1 MQRGPPMGLD
11 GVNWD
16 DIGLVAALAEF
27 DSLRQAS
34 KAFGVNASTLVRR
47 VERLEASLGT
57 TILDRLPHG
66 AQLNAAGRAIAEVA
80 RDMKQHF
87 LRLQDV
93 ARLDHSAQGKVRVA
107 VTEGLGTFCLAPR
120 LPAFAAAHPEILFDM
135 ESSMDLR
142 NLPRNEADIAIQLRR
157 PENPEV
163 VAMRLCHLHIYPF
176 AALSYVEAHGLPTLA
191 DNRRHRLVL
200 QESEQITNE
209 VIFAFLAEHGVR
221 HDVAFMTNSSV
232 AHLYAIEKG
241 LGIGG
246 LPTFAMAMGAPLIPL
261 DLGFSHS
268 TDVWICYR
276 PEMRKVKRV
285 SLVIDWLRQA
295 FDPKRHPWFAPD
307 FIHPA
312 ELMERIDASDRR
324 PDIFD
329 SRLIRTHLS
338 AERPVERP
346 PARET
351 ARLPLRPAARRP

>member
-1 MQRGPPMGLD
+1 MQQSQLLGLD
-11 GVNWD
+11 RVSWD

-34 KAFGVNASTLVRR
+34 KAFGINASTLVRR
-47 VERLEASLGT
+47 IERLEAGLGT
-57 TILDRLPHG
+57 TILDRLPQG

-80 RDMKQHF
+80 RDMKSHF
-87 LRLQDV
+87 MRLQDV

-107 VTEGLGTFCLAPR
+107 VTEGLGTFCLAPQ

-142 NLPRNEADIAIQLRR
+142 NLLRNEADIAIQLRR
-157 PENPEV
+157 PDNPEV

-176 AALSYVEAHGLPTLA
+176 ASLSYVEAHGLPTLA
-191 DNRRHRLVL
+191 ADRRHRLVL
-200 QESEQITNE
+200 QESEQIANE

-221 HDVAFMTNSSV
+221 YDIAFLTNSSV

-246 LPTFAMAMGAPLIPL
+246 LPTFAMAMGAPLLPL

-268 TDVWICYR
+268 TEVWISYR

-295 FDPKRHPWFAPD
+295 FDPKRQPWFAPG

-312 ELMERIDASDRR
+312 ELVEQVDASDRR
-324 PDIFD
+324 PEIFD
-329 SRLIRTHLS
+329 SRLIRNHLS
-338 AERPVERP
+338 ADG
-346 PARET
+346 PAR
-351 ARLPLRPAARRP
+351 